1 MHKALVTL
9 GPFLA
14 FCGISAVAQPK
25 FGAPL
30 MGVARDGQKQIRLV
44 DGVAGNF
51 VLRDA
56 IDGKALDW
64 AFAGRGLVKT
74 DRELLVVGA
83 TGAVVRRRAAPSGDA
98 VLSPEAAFFPATGA
112 LWQIGAEKDHAT
124 QVPPEV
130 VAGTVMALGPLDAG
144 SVRLAVC
151 RGDQL
156 WLMVVDVK
164 TGAIRHEL
172 SVGGAIGGAACRP
185 ARAASL
191 VVMTDRLLL
200 ATAQELLVQTTAG
213 TERRIPISGN
223 PAVRPEIH
231 RTGEQWI
238 EVESAGS
245 MPLMVRLTAESE
257 KLYHLPAPGAHP

>member
-1 MHKALVTL
+1 MHRALVTL
-9 GPFLA
+9 ALGGV
-14 FCGISAVAQPK
+14 CAVGQSK

-30 MGVARDGQKQIRLV
+30 MGVVRDGQKQIRLV

-51 VLRDA
+51 VLRGA
-56 IDGKALDW
+56 IGGQALDW

-74 DRELLVVGA
+74 DRELLVVGP
-83 TGAVVRRRAAPSGDA
+83 TGAVIRRRGAPSGDA

-112 LWQIGAEKDHAT
+112 LWQIGAEKDRAT
-124 QVPPEV
+124 QVAPEV

-156 WLMVVDVK
+156 WLLVVDVT

-172 SVGGAIGGAACRP
+172 AVGGAIGDAACRP

-213 TERRIPISGN
+213 SERRIPISGN
-223 PAVRPEIH
+223 PAARPEIH
-231 RTGEQWI
+231 RTGEQWV

-245 MPLMVRLTAESE
+245 MALMVLLTAESE
-257 KLYHLPAPGAHP
+257 KLYRLPAPGARP

>member
-1 MHKALVTL
+1 MHRALVFLTL
-9 GPFLA
+9 
-14 FCGISAVAQPK
+14 CGICAVAQPK

-56 IDGKALDW
+56 IGGKALNW

-83 TGAVVRRRAAPSGDA
+83 TGAVIRRRGTLSGDA

-112 LWQIGAEKDHAT
+112 LWQIGAEKDRAT
-124 QVPPEV
+124 QVAPEV

-144 SVRLAVC
+144 SVRMAVC

-156 WLMVVDVK
+156 WLLIVDA
-164 TGAIRHEL
+164 TNGAIRHEMA
-172 SVGGAIGGAACRP
+172 VGGAIGGAACRP
-185 ARAASL
+185 ARVGSL
-191 VVMTDRLLL
+191 VVMSDRLLL
-200 ATAQELLVQTTAG
+200 ATAQELLVQTAAG
-213 TERRIPISGN
+213 SERRIPISGN
-223 PAVRPEIH
+223 PAARPEIH

-245 MPLMVRLTAESE
+245 MALMVRLTAENE
-257 KLYHLPAPGAHP
+257 KLYRLPASEARP

>member
-1 MHKALVTL
+1 MHRALVTL

-14 FCGISAVAQPK
+14 FCGICAVAQPK

-30 MGVARDGQKQIRLV
+30 IGVARDGQKQIRLV

-83 TGAVVRRRAAPSGDA
+83 TGAVFRRRAAPSGDA

-124 QVPPEV
+124 QVQPEV
-130 VAGTVMALGPLDAG
+130 VAQCG
-144 SVRLAVC
+144 
-151 RGDQL
+151 GD
-156 WLMVVDVK
+156 
-164 TGAIRHEL
+164 
-172 SVGGAIGGAACRP
+172 GGEPEEIGGRGLRDRPHEQDDPPVTRPRTHGPTIGRRTEIREDSPAC
-185 ARAASL
+185 
-191 VVMTDRLLL
+191 
-200 ATAQELLVQTTAG
+200 
-213 TERRIPISGN
+213 
-223 PAVRPEIH
+223 
-231 RTGEQWI
+231 
-238 EVESAGS
+238 
-245 MPLMVRLTAESE
+245 
-257 KLYHLPAPGAHP
+257 